1 MTLDEIK
8 VLIDELVWAAKES
21 QAYIDDQF
29 VATDEEGAELFKK
42 ERESQDKL
50 WEAIIEYGRESAA
63 EVFTMGERNNRV
75 SRKEHGE

>member
-42 ERESQDKL
+42 RENHKINFGKPSSNMVVSQL
-50 WEAIIEYGRESAA
+50 QRCLQWVSGIIA
-63 EVFTMGERNNRV
+63 
-75 SRKEHGE
+75 